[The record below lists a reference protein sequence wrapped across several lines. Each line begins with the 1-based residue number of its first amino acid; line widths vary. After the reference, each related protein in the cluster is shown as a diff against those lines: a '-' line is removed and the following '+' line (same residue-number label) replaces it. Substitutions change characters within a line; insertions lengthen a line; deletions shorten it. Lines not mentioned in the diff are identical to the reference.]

1 MRPLSTPLLALMV
14 RRRRLVF
21 LEPGDGPD
29 ARTDEVIERTEARA
43 AELGYVFSAGL
54 RGALRVIPSVEL
66 AGHADTLL
74 ALLAAERGAHVAHAP
89 LFRRFPDTV
98 PDDTQALLIERTLA
112 HVFASPEQPCLN
124 CTRIDHVYV
133 LDPCG
138 HLVCAGCWD
147 ATDYSGCPI
156 CHRRIAHD
164 SPFLEPAPPREPL
177 WDPRPLTLLD
187 IGRDLDATAGAEF
200 DALVRRT
207 SPLGPQDREDLVT
220 LVRHCGVERVPD
232 HVPVRETM
240 ALVFGNWL
248 EFDLAR
254 PHLRTATDVLRVLL
268 VALGGDADLVRAP
281 KPLPS
286 IPRPL
291 RRFVLQ
297 TLEGIPQDQ
306 LAEDVR
312 RHAGLWKRVGEKL
325 HPYEFQVRYPNTALA
340 FAAIRRTR
348 VDDDFTAGSTATV
361 TRERVR
367 LRTWATQLE
376 EALVAQDLEL
386 ALELAAR
393 RPGELVRRFDHLLR
407 AGADPVAALDALRA
421 AAPQV
426 PAPLLL
432 TAMASLRAR
441 TRRLPK
447 RVFFPRGEVTKAFAT
462 DDKRPLLDATV
473 VGPVVE
479 AIQSELLVRARR
491 LPRHPTALLDDG
503 LRDLTVPFRERHS
516 ARTLV
521 RVPRGSRLPLPDG
534 DTLRLFL
541 HWTEPPEQRVDLD
554 LSVALYDAA
563 WRMQGQCDYTQ
574 LEVFGGAARHS
585 GDLTSAPAP
594 LGASEFIDLDLPG
607 LRRAGV
613 RHVVMLVFAYNDV
626 PFEAMTDAFA
636 GFMSRR
642 DRRGEVFDA
651 RTVEQR
657 FDLQGNAK
665 IAVPALLDLDARTLL
680 WADVNLPA
688 ALRFHSVGGYR
699 AVLAHI
705 GHDLQAAFGAGARPT
720 LFELAAIHAAAR
732 TDRVLV
738 RGVDGTL
745 RAFAAEPSPT
755 FLTALDGPGEPA
767 AMPDAVGFAAL
778 VRADVP
784 FDDGYALTVPGDS
797 GADLAAQL
805 R

>member
-1 MRPLSTPLLALMV
+1 MV

-21 LEPGDGPD
+21 LEPGGGPD

-43 AELGYVFSAGL
+43 AELGYVLSAAL
-54 RGALRVIPSVEL
+54 RAALRVTGSVEL

-74 ALLAAERGAHVAHAP
+74 ALLAAERGAHVAHVP

-98 PDDTQALLIERTLA
+98 PDDTTALFVERTLA

-124 CTRIDHVYV
+124 CTNVDHVYV

-138 HLVCAGCWD
+138 HLVCASCWD
-147 ATDYSGCPI
+147 ATDYSGCPV

-164 SPFLEPAPPREPL
+164 SPFLQPAPPREPL

-187 IGRDLDATAGAEF
+187 IGRDLDAAAGEDF
-200 DALVRRT
+200 DALVRRA

-232 HVPVRETM
+232 HIPVRETM
-240 ALVFGNWL
+240 ALVFGHWL
-248 EFDLAR
+248 EFELAR

-268 VALGGDADLVRAP
+268 VALGGEADLVRAP
-281 KPLPS
+281 KPMPS

-297 TLEGIPQDQ
+297 TLEGIEQDQ

-325 HPYEFQVRYPNTALA
+325 HPYEFQARYPNTALA
-340 FAAIRRTR
+340 FATIRRTR

-376 EALVAQDLEL
+376 EALVAEDLDL
-386 ALELAAR
+386 ALALAAR

-407 AGADPVAALDALRA
+407 AGADPAAAVEALRE
-421 AAPQV
+421 AAPRV
-426 PAPLLL
+426 PATLLL

-447 RVFFPRGEVTKAFAT
+447 RVFFPRGEVTNAFAT
-462 DDKRPLLDATV
+462 DDERPLLDAALVARV
-473 VGPVVE
+473 VDT
-479 AIQSELLVRARR
+479 IQTELLTRAGR
-491 LPRHPTALLDDG
+491 LSHFPVALLDEG

-516 ARTLV
+516 ARALV

-541 HWTEPPEQRVDLD
+541 HWTEPADQRVDLD

-563 WRMQGQCDYTQ
+563 WRMQGLCDYTELQ
-574 LEVFGGAARHS
+574 FADGAARHS

-594 LGASEFIDLDLPG
+594 LGASEFIDLDLPR
-607 LRRAGV
+607 LRAAGV
-613 RHVVMLVFAYNDV
+613 RHLVLLVFSYNDV
-626 PFEAMTDAFA
+626 PFETMTDAFA

-642 DRRGEVFDA
+642 GRTGEVFDP

-665 IAVPALLDLDARTLL
+665 IAIPAVVDVDARSLL

-688 ALRFHSVGGYR
+688 SLRFHSVAGYR
-699 AVLAHI
+699 AVLAHL
-705 GHDLQAAFGAGARPT
+705 GHDLQSYFGAGARPT

-732 TDRVLV
+732 CERVIV
-738 RGVDGTL
+738 RGADGAL
-745 RAFAAEPSPT
+745 RAFDGDPT
-755 FLTALDGPGEPA
+755 PACLRALDGPGEPVL
-767 AMPDAVGFAAL
+767 MPEAVGFGAL
-778 VRADVP
+778 MRADVA
-784 FDDGYALTVPGDS
+784 FEEGYALSTPGVS
-797 GADLAAQL
+797 GADLAARL
-805 R
+805 A

>member
-1 MRPLSTPLLALMV
+1 MV

-21 LEPGDGPD
+21 LEPGGGPD

-43 AELGYVFSAGL
+43 AELGYVLSGGL
-54 RGALRVIPSVEL
+54 RAALRVIPSVEL

-74 ALLAAERGAHVAHAP
+74 GLLAHERGAHVAHVP

-98 PDDTQALLIERTLA
+98 PEDTTALFVERTLA

-124 CTRIDHVYV
+124 CTNLDHVYV

-138 HLVCAGCWD
+138 HLVCASCWD

-164 SPFLEPAPPREPL
+164 SPFLQPAPPREPL

-187 IGRDLDATAGAEF
+187 IGRDLEAAAHGDF
-200 DALVRRT
+200 DALVRRA
-207 SPLGPQDREDLVT
+207 SPLGPQDRDDLIT

-232 HVPVRETM
+232 QIPVRETM
-240 ALVFGNWL
+240 ALVFGTWL

-254 PHLRTATDVLRVLL
+254 PHLRTATDVLRVLV
-268 VALGGDADLVRAP
+268 VALGGEADLVQLP

-297 TLEGIPQDQ
+297 TLEGLPQDQ

-376 EALVAQDLEL
+376 EALVAQDLPL
-386 ALELAAR
+386 ALELASR
-393 RPGELVRRFDHLLR
+393 RPGELVRRLDHLLR
-407 AGADPVAALDALRA
+407 AGADPDAAVDALTRA
-421 AAPQV
+421 APGV

-432 TAMASLRAR
+432 TAMASIRAR
-441 TRRLPK
+441 TRRLPT
-447 RVFFPRGEVTKAFAT
+447 RVFFPRGEVTNAFAT
-462 DDKRPLLDATV
+462 GDERPLLDAGV
-473 VGPVVE
+473 VDRVVHT
-479 AIQSELLVRARR
+479 IQAELLTRAGHLGRF
-491 LPRHPTALLDDG
+491 PTALLDDG

-516 ARTLV
+516 ARALV

-541 HWTEPPEQRVDLD
+541 HWTDAGTQRADLD
-554 LSVALYDAA
+554 LSVALYDAG
-563 WRMQGQCDYTQ
+563 WRMRGQCDYTA
-574 LEVFGGAARHS
+574 LRFAAGAARHS
-585 GDLTSAPAP
+585 GDLTSAPPP
-594 LGASEFIDLDLPG
+594 LGASEFIDLDLPK

-613 RHVVMLVFAYNDV
+613 RHVVALVFAYNDV
-626 PFEAMTDAFA
+626 PFETLGDAFA
-636 GFMSRR
+636 GFMTRR
-642 DRRGEVFDA
+642 GSRGEVFDP

-657 FDLQGNAK
+657 FDLEGNAK
-665 IAVPALLDLDARTLL
+665 IAIPAVLDLDARALL

-688 ALRFHSVGGYR
+688 ARRFHSVAGYR
-699 AVLAHI
+699 ATLAHI
-705 GHDLQAAFGAGARPT
+705 GHDLQAYFGAGARPT

-732 TDRVLV
+732 ADRVLV
-738 RGVDGTL
+738 RAADGTL
-745 RAFAAEPSPT
+745 RGLDAEPTPA
-755 FLTALDGPGEPA
+755 FLARIATGHGEPVDL
-767 AMPDAVGFAAL
+767 PEGPRFAAL
-778 VRADVP
+778 VHADVP
-784 FDDGYALTVPGDS
+784 FDAGYALTAPGADA
-797 GADLAAQL
+797 ADLAAAL
-805 R
+805 RTR

>member
-1 MRPLSTPLLALMV
+1 MV

-21 LEPGDGPD
+21 LEPGGGPD
-29 ARTDEVIERTEARA
+29 ARTDEVIERTETRA

-54 RGALRVIPSVEL
+54 RAALRVIPSVEL

-74 ALLAAERGAHVAHAP
+74 TLLAADRGAGVAHVP

-98 PDDTQALLIERTLA
+98 PDDTFALYVERTLA

-124 CTRIDHVYV
+124 CTNVDHVYV

-138 HLVCAGCWD
+138 HLVCSRCWD

-156 CHRRIAHD
+156 CHRRIAPD
-164 SPFLEPAPPREPL
+164 SPFLQPSPPRERL
-177 WDPRPLTLLD
+177 WDERPLTLLD
-187 IGRDLDATAGAEF
+187 IGRDLDATAAELF
-200 DALVRRT
+200 DALVARAN
-207 SPLGPQDREDLVT
+207 PLGPQDREDLVV
-220 LVRHCGVERVPD
+220 LVRHCGVERVPE

-240 ALVFGNWL
+240 ALIFGTWL
-248 EFDLAR
+248 EFDLVR
-254 PHLRTATDVLRVLL
+254 PHLRTATDVLRVLF
-268 VALGGDADLVRAP
+268 VALGGEADLVKAP
-281 KPLPS
+281 KPMPS

-297 TLEGIPQDQ
+297 TLEGIPQNQ

-312 RHAGLWKRVGEKL
+312 RHADHWKRVGEKL

-348 VDDDFTAGSTATV
+348 VDDDFTAGAAATV

-376 EALVAQDLEL
+376 EALVAQDLDL
-386 ALELAAR
+386 ALALASR
-393 RPGELVRRFDHLLR
+393 RPGELLRRFDHLLR
-407 AGADPVAALDALRA
+407 AGADPVAALDALRE

-432 TAMASLRAR
+432 TAMASIRAR

-447 RVFFPRGEVTKAFAT
+447 RVFFPRGEVTSAYTT
-462 DDKRPLLDATV
+462 DDDRPLLDGALVAQV
-473 VGPVVE
+473 VTT
-479 AIQSELLVRARR
+479 IQAELLARAAR
-491 LPRHPTALLDDG
+491 LEPFPVALLDEG
-503 LRDLTVPFRERHS
+503 LKALTVPFRERHS
-516 ARTLV
+516 ARALV

-541 HWTEPPEQRVDLD
+541 HWTEPGTQRVDLD

-563 WRMQGQCDYTQ
+563 WRMQGLCDYTE
-574 LEVFGGAARHS
+574 LKFAGGAAKHS

-594 LGASEFIDLDLPG
+594 LGASEFIDLHLSK
-607 LRRAGV
+607 LRKAGV
-613 RHVVMLVFAYNDV
+613 RHLAMLVFSYNDV
-626 PFEAMTDAFA
+626 PFETMTDAFA

-642 DRRGEVFDA
+642 GRRGEVFDP

-665 IAVPALLDLDARTLL
+665 IAIPAVIDLEARELL
-680 WADVNLPA
+680 WADLNVPPT
-688 ALRFHSVGGYR
+688 LRFHSVMGYR
-699 AVLAHI
+699 ATLAHI
-705 GHDLQAAFGAGARPT
+705 GHDLQTYFGAGARPT
-720 LFELAAIHAAAR
+720 LWELAAIHAAAR
-732 TDRVLV
+732 SERVIV
-738 RGVDGTL
+738 RARDGAL
-745 RAFAAEPSPT
+745 RAFDAEPTPA
-755 FLTALDGPGEPA
+755 FLAALDGEGEPTELPEGP
-767 AMPDAVGFAAL
+767 MFAAL
-778 VRADVP
+778 VRGDVP
-784 FDDGYALTVPGDS
+784 FEAGYALDHPGAS